1 MERYIELSR
10 KYPHFIYHDC
20 TYTVSGQKLEG
31 RFTFLINDDKDE
43 TVFELFT
50 SFSIQYIG
58 KSVEVDTELEA
69 LVFNLGMAEAISYW
83 KLTCAPRFSVNCGH
97 LDKQQQTWWKK
108 LFKKGLSEFFYLN
121 DMMDWD
127 ESMLQFESTGDVIE
141 APSKRVYNHDQVL
154 VPIGGGKDSISSVE
168 ILHGHRQILPLM
180 MNPGE
185 ASMNFVTYHDFSEY
199 VKITRSL
206 DRQIIDLNSQGFLN
220 GHIPFSAVLSL
231 YTMTAAR
238 LYGIAD
244 IALSNES
251 SANEP
256 TILGTDINHQ
266 YSKSLEYERDINRY
280 VADYLDQ
287 DIRYFSLLRPLNEYQ
302 ITKIF
307 SQVDDRVLEIFRSC
321 NRGSKKGIW
330 CCKCPKCLFTYI
342 MVHAHL
348 PMEKMVNIFGVDL
361 LEDPELEGYFRSLTG
376 QRTEKPFECVGTI
389 EEVNAAL
396 AIIKEKRK
404 GKLPRL
410 FDHWNESLVEKTGE
424 QLLADFEDHDLDQV
438 YADLVRKKL
447 ADVTSVS

>member
-1 MERYIELSR
+1 MERYSELSR
-10 KYPHFIYHDC
+10 KYPHFIYHDY
-20 TYTVSGQKLEG
+20 TYTVTGQKLEG
-31 RFTFLINDDKDE
+31 RFTFLIRDDRDQ
-43 TVFELFT
+43 VAFELFT

-58 KSVEVDTELEA
+58 GAAAIDTDLEA
-69 LVFNLGMAEAISYW
+69 LVFNLGLAEAISYW
-83 KLTCAPRFSVNCGH
+83 KLTCAKHFSIQCGH
-97 LDKQQQTWWKK
+97 LDDKQQIWWKK

-127 ESMLQFESTGDVIE
+127 ESMLQFESTGDIIE
-141 APSKRVYNHDQVL
+141 APSKRAYNHEKVL

-168 ILHGHRQILPLM
+168 ILKEHKQIVPLM
-180 MNPGE
+180 MNPGQ
-185 ASMNFVTYHDFSEY
+185 ASTDFVNYHDFTEY

-206 DRQIIDLNSQGFLN
+206 DRQIIDLNGQGFLN

-238 LYGIAD
+238 LFGISD

-266 YSKSLEYERDINRY
+266 YSKSLEYEQDINRY
-280 VADYLDQ
+280 VADYLDP

-307 SQVDDRVLEIFRSC
+307 SQVDDDVLAIFRSC
-321 NRGSKKGIW
+321 NRGSKEGVW

-342 MVHAHL
+342 MVSAHL
-348 PMEKMVNIFGVDL
+348 PLERMVKIFGNDL
-361 LEDPELEGYFRSLTG
+361 LADPDLEGYFKSLTG

-396 AIIKEKRK
+396 AIIKDKRADQ
-404 GKLPRL
+404 LPL
-410 FDHWNESLVEKTGE
+410 LYQYWDESLVEKTGPE
-424 QLLADFEDHDLDQV
+424 LLRSIEEHDLDPY
-438 YADLVRKKL
+438 YADLVLKKL
-447 ADVTSVS
+447 ADVTSA